1 MTLIMALS
9 LFSTLAIGM
18 MPAYLSAKPQKLP
31 SDGRSCSAEKETG
44 LAILSTIL
52 GALLPMVVSILLGFV
67 AAWRHDFGSKDA
79 STLNRMVLQYAVPL
93 TLFTGTVM
101 TSRKAFS
108 QDLSLVITLCVGIT
122 GFYCVV
128 FLFSRLVLHMQVSS
142 SALSALTASAP
153 AVPFVGPV
161 VLGDLFGGLSA
172 IPIAIA
178 SLVINLT
185 VVPITILLL
194 ALDST
199 GRGSQNKSSVLQA
212 GSGSASAPESYVSV
226 FTGKLVE
233 TVKEPIVWAPVL
245 AFVIVL
251 SGLRIPQLI
260 VHSLAL
266 LGHASGGV
274 ALFACG
280 VVLASGKIKINRY
293 VSFFVFLKN
302 IIEPALVLGSLR
314 WMGYGNPVVSEAA
327 LTTAIPAM
335 PIVLMVA
342 LQYRVAQEEA
352 ASSVFLSVVG
362 SIVTMGVFIAL
373 TH

>member
-1 MTLIMALS
+1 
-9 LFSTLAIGM
+9 
-18 MPAYLSAKPQKLP
+18 
-31 SDGRSCSAEKETG
+31 
-44 LAILSTIL
+44 
-52 GALLPMVVSILLGFV
+52 
-67 AAWRHDFGSKDA
+67 
-79 STLNRMVLQYAVPL
+79 MVLQYAVPL

-101 TSRKAFS
+101 TSRKALS
-108 QDLSLVITLCVGIT
+108 QDQPLVITLCVGII

-128 FLFSRLVLHMQVSS
+128 FLFSRLVLHMKVSN
-142 SALSALTASAP
+142 SALAALTASAP
-153 AVPFVGPV
+153 AVPFVGPA

-185 VVPITILLL
+185 VVPITILFL

-199 GRGSQNKSSVLQA
+199 GRDSQNKNSVLQT
-212 GSGSASAPESYVSV
+212 GMDSLSTPKSSVSV

-260 VHSLAL
+260 VHSLAP

-280 VVLASGKIKINRY
+280 IVLASGKIKVNRY
-293 VSFFVFLKN
+293 VLFFVFLKN
-302 IIEPALVLGSLR
+302 IIQPALVLGGLR
-314 WMGYGNPVVSEAA
+314 WMGYGNPVVSEAV

-335 PIVLMVA
+335 PIVLMLA

-352 ASSVFLSVVG
+352 ASSVFLSVMG

>member
-1 MTLIMALS
+1 
-9 LFSTLAIGM
+9 
-18 MPAYLSAKPQKLP
+18 
-31 SDGRSCSAEKETG
+31 
-44 LAILSTIL
+44 
-52 GALLPMVVSILLGFV
+52 MVVSILLGFV

-108 QDLSLVITLCVGIT
+108 QDLPLVITLCVGIT

-233 TVKEPIVWAPVL
+233 TVKEPTVWAPVL

>member
-1 MTLIMALS
+1 
-9 LFSTLAIGM
+9 
-18 MPAYLSAKPQKLP
+18 
-31 SDGRSCSAEKETG
+31 
-44 LAILSTIL
+44 
-52 GALLPMVVSILLGFV
+52 MVVSFLLGFV

-93 TLFTGTVM
+93 ALFAGTVM
-101 TSRKAFS
+101 TSRKELS
-108 QDLSLVITLCVGIT
+108 QDIPLVITLCVGII

-128 FLFSRLVLHMQVSS
+128 LLFSRLFLHMNMGG
-142 SALSALTASAP
+142 SALAALTASAP
-153 AVPFVGPV
+153 AVPFVGPA

-194 ALDST
+194 ALDSK
-199 GRGSQNKSSVLQA
+199 GGDSQNQSPLLQA
-212 GSGSASAPESYVSV
+212 GRDSASAPKPYVSV
-226 FTGKLVE
+226 FTGRLAE

-245 AFVIVL
+245 AFVVVL
-251 SGLRIPQLI
+251 RGLRIPQLI

-280 VVLASGKIKINRY
+280 IVLASGKIKVNRY
-293 VSFFVFLKN
+293 VLSFVFLKN

-314 WMGYGNPVVSEAA
+314 WMGYGNPVVSEAV

-335 PIVLMVA
+335 PIVLMLA

-352 ASSVFLSVVG
+352 ASSVFLSVMG

>member
-1 MTLIMALS
+1 MLLDT
-9 LFSTLAIGM
+9 
-18 MPAYLSAKPQKLP
+18 
-31 SDGRSCSAEKETG
+31 
-44 LAILSTIL
+44 ILS
-52 GALLPMVVSILLGFV
+52 ALLPMVVTFLLGFV

-79 STLNRMVLQYAVPL
+79 PTLNRMVLRYAVPL
-93 TLFTGTVM
+93 ALFAGTVM
-101 TSRKAFS
+101 TSGKALS
-108 QDLSLVITLCVGIT
+108 QDLPLVITLCVGII
-122 GFYCVV
+122 GFYCLV
-128 FLFSRLVLHMQVSS
+128 FLFSRFVLHMQVSS
-142 SALSALTASAP
+142 SALAALTASAP
-153 AVPFVGPV
+153 AVPFVGPA

-199 GRGSQNKSSVLQA
+199 GRDSQNGSSVPQA
-212 GSGSASAPESYVSV
+212 GRDSVSAPKSYVSV

-260 VHSLAL
+260 VHSLTL

-274 ALFACG
+274 ALFASG
-280 VVLASGKIKINRY
+280 IVLASGKIKVNRY
-293 VSFFVFLKN
+293 VWFFVFLKN
-302 IIEPALVLGSLR
+302 IIQPALVLGGLR
-314 WMGYGNPVVSEAA
+314 WIGYGNPVVSEAV

-335 PIVLMVA
+335 PIVLMLA

-352 ASSVFLSVVG
+352 ASSVFLSVMG

>member
-1 MTLIMALS
+1 
-9 LFSTLAIGM
+9 
-18 MPAYLSAKPQKLP
+18 
-31 SDGRSCSAEKETG
+31 
-44 LAILSTIL
+44 
-52 GALLPMVVSILLGFV
+52 MVVTFLLGFV
-67 AAWRHDFGSKDA
+67 AARRHDFGSKDA
-79 STLNRMVLQYAVPL
+79 PTLNRMVLQYAVPL
-93 TLFTGTVM
+93 ALFAGTVT
-101 TSRKAFS
+101 TSRAALGK
-108 QDLSLVITLCVGIT
+108 DIPLVVALCIAII
-122 GFYCVV
+122 GFYGVV
-128 FLFSRLVLHMQVSS
+128 FLFSHSVFRMKVSN
-142 SALSALTASAP
+142 SALAALTASAP
-153 AVPFVGPV
+153 AVPFVGPA

-185 VVPITILLL
+185 VVPVTILFL
-194 ALDST
+194 ALNST
-199 GRGSQNKSSVLQA
+199 GRDSQNKTSVLQT
-212 GSGSASAPESYVSV
+212 GRDSASPPTSYVSV
-226 FTGKLVE
+226 CTGKLVE

-293 VSFFVFLKN
+293 VLFFVFLKN
-302 IIEPALVLGSLR
+302 IIQPALVLGGLR
-314 WMGYGNPVVSEAA
+314 WLGYGNPVVNEAV

-335 PIVLMVA
+335 PIVLMLA
-342 LQYRVAQEEA
+342 LQYRVAQEAA
-352 ASSVFLSVVG
+352 ASSVFLSVMG